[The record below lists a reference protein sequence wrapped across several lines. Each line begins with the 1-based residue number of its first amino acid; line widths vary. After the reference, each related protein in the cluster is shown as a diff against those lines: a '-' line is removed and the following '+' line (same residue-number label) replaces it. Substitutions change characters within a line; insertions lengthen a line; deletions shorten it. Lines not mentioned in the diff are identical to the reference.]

1 MQPPASPQQGP
12 VAPGSPSSTPPV
24 GQPGAP
30 EAMFSER
37 AAELAKE
44 RGRLRSALHHFKL
57 RFRAFQAQARRTRAG
72 ALTLRIVV
80 TLVGLLVIL
89 AGIIMLIGPGQ
100 GILAIILGLA
110 ILATEYPWAE
120 RMMHNLKERVDRAA
134 QRAREMDPAVRR
146 RRIIGFSLAS
156 LVIVG
161 GGLWAV
167 SVYGWPDP
175 ALDAWDAAQGLVPAL
190 PELPWSPPSA

>member
-12 VAPGSPSSTPPV
+12 VAPGGTPSTPPV
-24 GQPGAP
+24 GQLSPA
-30 EAMFSER
+30 ER
-37 AAELAKE
+37 SAERTAEPAKE
-44 RGRLRSALHHFKL
+44 PGRLRSALHGFKL
-57 RFRAFQAQARRTRAG
+57 RFRAFQARARRTRTG

-120 RMMHNLKERVDRAA
+120 RMMHNLKERMDRAA

-156 LVIVG
+156 ILIVG

-167 SVYGWPDP
+167 SAYGWPDP
-175 ALDAWDAAQGLVPAL
+175 ALDAWDAAQGIFPSL

>member
-12 VAPGSPSSTPPV
+12 ASAQGPQTTPAAP
-24 GQPGAP
+24 AP
-30 EAMFSER
+30 QVPEEQT
-37 AAELAKE
+37 KE
-44 RGRLRSALHHFKL
+44 RGRLRSALHRFKL
-57 RFRAFQAQARRTRAG
+57 RFRAFQARARRTRAG

-156 LVIVG
+156 ILIVG

-167 SVYGWPDP
+167 SAYGWPDP
-175 ALDAWDAAQGLVPAL
+175 ALDAWDAAQGIFPSL

>member
-12 VAPGSPSSTPPV
+12 ADARGPQTTAPAGPPALGDGTPSPEQ
-24 GQPGAP
+24 GQ
-30 EAMFSER
+30 ER
-37 AAELAKE
+37 E
-44 RGRLRSALHHFKL
+44 RGRLRSALHRFKL
-57 RFRAFQAQARRTRAG
+57 RFRAFQARARRTRAG

-120 RMMHNLKERVDRAA
+120 RMMHNLKERMDRAA

-175 ALDAWDAAQGLVPAL
+175 ALDAWDAAQGLVPGL
-190 PELPWSPPSA
+190 PELPWSPPRA